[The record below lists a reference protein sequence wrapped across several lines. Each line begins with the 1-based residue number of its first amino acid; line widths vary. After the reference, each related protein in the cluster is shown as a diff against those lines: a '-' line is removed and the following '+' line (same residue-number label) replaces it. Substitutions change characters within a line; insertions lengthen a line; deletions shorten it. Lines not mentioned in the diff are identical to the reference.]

1 MFEQEKIVVC
11 EVAREAMAKVK
22 NIVVKAAREKKPH
35 FPKKL
40 FGIRDDKKRCGE
52 TVEGMLGDVD
62 VTVHA
67 VKSEMPGI
75 VLYDARRFWEENWV
89 VLLTLDG
96 IFKCHFV
103 MSEAKNKRKDNL
115 IDALPDWTNRREDAG
130 LYLQY
135 AERALKELE
144 RIA

>member
-1 MFEQEKIVVC
+1 MYEQEKAVVR
-11 EVAREAMAKVK
+11 EVAREAMTRVK
-22 NIVVKAAREKKPH
+22 DIIVKAAREREAH

-67 VKSEMPGI
+67 VKKEMPGI
-75 VLYDARRFWEENWV
+75 VLYNARRFWEENWV
-89 VLLTLDG
+89 VLLALDG

-103 MSEAKNKRKDNL
+103 MSEAQNKRKDNL
-115 IDALPDWTNRREDAG
+115 LEPLPDWTNRREDAG

-135 AERALKELE
+135 AEQALKELD